1 MIEIRGNPRLTI
13 ISLIFNLSV
22 NIRSNEKYYMKILI
36 IENNLAG
43 GVAEKVLLTLLENL
57 RPPKYDIT
65 LLLIKNK
72 GLYLNDVPS
81 YIKVQYM
88 IDVTQGEKEFP
99 KDSDTLIEFY
109 EKRIDCDYDVEIAFL
124 EGPPTKLLAHSN
136 NHRSRKIAWVHID
149 LEKVHW
155 TYSYFRSINEEK
167 TCYLKMDHVV
177 FVSENAQK
185 GFENLFRTKLKN
197 ALVINNPIN
206 TTRIKTLA
214 EINPIQYSSF
224 TCVVVGSLVN
234 RKGQSRLL
242 YSMGRLFQLGYRF
255 HLYLIGEG
263 NEKNS
268 LKELS
273 HILNIS
279 KYVHFTGFQRNPYSY
294 MKNANLL
301 ISSSITEGYPLVSCE
316 ALCLGLPIL
325 ATNCSGNRDV
335 LQNGKYGLLV
345 ENTEEGIF
353 YGLKSIL
360 DSPQLYENLK
370 EKAHLGFVECQFET
384 RLNQIEHLL
393 EGI

>member
-1 MIEIRGNPRLTI
+1 
-13 ISLIFNLSV
+13 
-22 NIRSNEKYYMKILI
+22 MKVLI

-43 GVAEKVLLTLLENL
+43 GGAEKVLLTLLEYL
-57 RPPKYDIT
+57 TPPKYDVT

-88 IDVTQGEKEFP
+88 IDVTNGEKEFP
-99 KDSDTLIEFY
+99 KDSDILIEFY
-109 EKRIDCDYDVEIAFL
+109 KKQIDCNFDVEIAFL
-124 EGPPTKLLAHSN
+124 EGPPTKLLANSN
-136 NHRSRKIAWVHID
+136 NKLSRKIAWVHID

-155 TYSYFRSINEEK
+155 TYSYFQSLEEEK
-167 TCYLKMDHVV
+167 ECYLKMNHVV
-177 FVSENAQK
+177 FVSENARK
-185 GFENLFRTKLKN
+185 GFENLFGTKLKN
-197 ALVINNPIN
+197 AIVINNPIN
-206 TTRIKTLA
+206 IVKIKNFA
-214 EINPIQYSSF
+214 EISPLKYSNF

-234 RKGQSRLL
+234 RKGQSRLI
-242 YSMGRLFQLGYRF
+242 YSMGRLFHAGYRF

-263 NEKNS
+263 SEENS

-279 KYVHFTGFQRNPYSY
+279 EYVHFTGFQRNPYSY

-301 ISSSITEGYPLVSCE
+301 ISSSITEGYPLVLCE

-335 LQNGKYGLLV
+335 LQNGMYGLLV

-353 YGLKSIL
+353 NGLKSIL
-360 DSPQLYENLK
+360 DSPQLYEELK
-370 EKAHLGFVECQFET
+370 EKALRGVVECQFKS
-384 RLNQIEHLL
+384 RINQIEHLL
-393 EGI
+393 EGDIDV

>member
-1 MIEIRGNPRLTI
+1 
-13 ISLIFNLSV
+13 
-22 NIRSNEKYYMKILI
+22 MKILI

-43 GVAEKVLLTLLENL
+43 GGAEKVLLTLLEHL
-57 RPPKYDIT
+57 TPPKYNVT

-72 GLYLNDVPS
+72 GIYINDIPS
-81 YIKVQYM
+81 HIDVQYM
-88 IDVTQGEKEFP
+88 IDVTKGDVEFP
-99 KDSDTLIEFY
+99 KVSDILTKFY
-109 EKRIDCDYDVEIAFL
+109 REKIDNDYDVEIAFL
-124 EGPPTKLLAHSN
+124 EGPPTKLLACSQNKH
-136 NHRSRKIAWVHID
+136 SRKIAWVHID

-155 TYSYFRSINEEK
+155 TYPYFQSIEEERDY
-167 TCYLKMDHVV
+167 YLKMDHVV

-185 GFENLFRTKLKN
+185 GFEHLFGTKLPN

-206 TTRIKTLA
+206 TTKIQCLA
-214 EINPIQYSSF
+214 EKNPKEYSNF
-224 TCVVVGSLVN
+224 TCVVVGSLAN

-242 YSMGRLFQLGYRF
+242 YSMGRLFQLRYRF

-263 NEKNS
+263 SEEKS

-279 KYVHFTGFQRNPYSY
+279 EYVHFTGFQRNPYSY
-294 MKNANLL
+294 MKNADLL

-316 ALCLGLPIL
+316 ALTLGIPVL
-325 ATNCSGNRDV
+325 ATDCAGNRDV

-353 YGLKSIL
+353 NGLKSIL

-384 RLNQIEHLL
+384 RLKQIEHLL
-393 EGI
+393 EGDRSV